1 MKQHK
6 HYKKL
11 RRLVR
16 GGTTRMQKSAAPVG
30 TPVTILNQATGQIDE
45 GVLRLDKSIH
55 LPTALAEAG
64 ENGENSLKPG
74 PLVISITLAALIFIS
89 IITWF
94 ISQMPAR

>member
-16 GGTTRMQKSAAPVG
+16 GGTTRMQKSAAPAPA
-30 TPVTILNQATGQIDE
+30 PVTVLNKTTSQIDE
-45 GVLRLDKSIH
+45 GVLRLDKSTH

-64 ENGENSLKPG
+64 ENNENSWVPG
-74 PLVISITLAALIFIS
+74 SLVISITLAALTFIG

-94 ISQMPAR
+94 ISQMPAK